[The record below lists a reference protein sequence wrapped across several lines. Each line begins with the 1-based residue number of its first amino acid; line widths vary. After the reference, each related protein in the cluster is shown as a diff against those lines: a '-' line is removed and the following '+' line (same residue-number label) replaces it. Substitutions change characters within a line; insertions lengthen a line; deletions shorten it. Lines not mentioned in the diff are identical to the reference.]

1 MGYIYKI
8 SNDIND
14 KVYIGK
20 TTFNIE
26 KRWNEHCNDS
36 TKVRCKNKPLYQ
48 AFNKYGIAHFKIE
61 AIEECDD
68 EKLNERE
75 SYWIEY
81 YDSYCYGYNATLGGD
96 GTIRIDR
103 NIVYQLWEEGLRPKE
118 IAQKIN
124 KAGDINRISDILYNK
139 YGKETVHQEV
149 MKRYNSVHFISV
161 ACFDKINE
169 ELVHTFDNLKNAA
182 EWLKDNGY
190 AKSDISTISSN
201 VGKASK
207 GTKPSAYGFKWK
219 RL

>member
-36 TKVRCKNKPLYQ
+36 TKVRCKNKPLYR
-48 AFNKYGIAHFKIE
+48 AFNKYGITHFRVE

-81 YDSYCYGYNATLGGD
+81 YDSYYYGYNATLGGD

-124 KAGDINRISDILYNK
+124 KDGDVNRISDILYNK

-149 MKRYNSVHFISV
+149 MKRYNNVHFVSV

>member
-124 KAGDINRISDILYNK
+124 KAGDVNRISDILYNK

-169 ELVHTFDNLKNAA
+169 ELVSL
-182 EWLKDNGY
+182 WC
-190 AKSDISTISSN
+190 
-201 VGKASK
+201 
-207 GTKPSAYGFKWK
+207 
-219 RL
+219 

>member
-26 KRWNEHCNDS
+26 KRWNEHCKDS
-36 TKVRCKNKPLYQ
+36 TIARYKSKPLYR
-48 AFNKYGIAHFKIE
+48 AFNKYGIEHFKIE
-61 AIEECDD
+61 SIEECND
-68 EKLNERE
+68 EALNERE

-81 YDSYCYGYNATLGGD
+81 YDSYHCGYNATLGGD
-96 GTIRIDR
+96 GTTRIDR

-118 IAQKIN
+118 IAQEIN
-124 KAGDINRISDILYNK
+124 KVGDVNRISDILYNK
-139 YGKETVHQEV
+139 YGKEIVHQEI
-149 MKRYNSVHFISV
+149 MKRYNSSHFISV
-161 ACFDKINE
+161 ACFNKISE
-169 ELVHTFDNLKNAA
+169 ELVNTFDNLKNAA
-182 EWLKDNGY
+182 EWLKNNSY
-190 AKSDISTISSN
+190 AKSDINTISSN
-201 VGKASK
+201 IGKASK